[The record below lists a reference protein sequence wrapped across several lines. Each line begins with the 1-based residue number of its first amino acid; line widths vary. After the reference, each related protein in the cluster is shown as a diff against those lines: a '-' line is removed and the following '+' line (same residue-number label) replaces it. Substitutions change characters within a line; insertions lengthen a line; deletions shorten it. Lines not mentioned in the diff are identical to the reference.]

1 MRKLGDYML
10 LSTLTQWI
18 GVNISEKEAI
28 KIIAESGFDAYDISL
43 FKLIK
48 DENYRFNSP
57 DYVNISKELREYADS
72 LGIVC
77 NQSHAPFPSST
88 GNEEEDKVI
97 FEKIVRAMEIASIL
111 GAKIIVVHP
120 KQHLN
125 YAEHAEELFHMNV
138 EFYKSLI
145 PYCQKFGIKVAC
157 ENMWQCNNGNIVP
170 SDSTCSRAWEF
181 CKYIDAINSEWIV
194 GCLDIGHVSLMNADI
209 PDFIRMM
216 GNKRL
221 QALHV
226 HDTDYKSDKHTV
238 PFLEKIDF
246 IAMCKALAEIDYKG
260 DFTFETD
267 AFYEGIPSPLY
278 LSATK
283 YLCDVGRYLISQIEN
298 IK

>member
-1 MRKLGDYML
+1 ML
-10 LSTLTQWI
+10 VSNLTQWV
-18 GVNISEKEAI
+18 GSKLTEKEAV
-28 KIIAESGFDAYDISL
+28 KVIASAGFDAYDISL
-43 FKLIK
+43 FKLTREESYLFNQDNYVEIAK
-48 DENYRFNSP
+48 D
-57 DYVNISKELREYADS
+57 LREYADS

-88 GNEEEDKVI
+88 GKEEEDKVI
-97 FEKIVRAMEIASIL
+97 FDKIVRAMEVASIL

-125 YAEHAEELFHMNV
+125 YAEHPEELFHINV

-145 PYCQKFGIKVAC
+145 PYCEKFGIKVAT
-157 ENMWQCNNGNIVP
+157 ENMWQWNNGNKVP

-181 CKYIDAINSEWIV
+181 CKYLDAIDSEWIV

-209 PDFIRMM
+209 PEFIRKM

-226 HDTDYKSDKHTV
+226 HDTDYKVDKHTI
-238 PFLEKIDF
+238 PFAEKIDF

-260 DFTFETD
+260 DITFEAD
-267 AFYEGIPSPLY
+267 AFYRGIPEALY
-278 LSATK
+278 PAATK
-283 YLCDVGRYLISQIEN
+283 YMCEVGRFLASKFEEAKQ
-298 IK
+298 